1 MPHNKKASNGLKQ
14 NQDVFFIRQEM
25 KFSKSYLLST
35 VRKMLVSTAVAKL
48 HIQENQYSSYP
59 SEEPVF

>member
-1 MPHNKKASNGLKQ
+1 MPHNKKATSGLKQ

-25 KFSKSYLLST
+25 KFLKFYLLST
-35 VRKMLVSTAVAKL
+35 VLKMLVSTTAAKL
-48 HIQENQYSSYP
+48 LIQENQYSSYT

>member
-35 VRKMLVSTAVAKL
+35 VRKMLVSTTAAKL